1 MPINT
6 ADLNKKLQNLSKSI
20 DVESLKGELETVSTK
35 FKAFNLTEM
44 GKTLGDIKGGF
55 EGLTQNVAN
64 LAESI
69 AGELDANG
77 FPSGGVNT
85 ATISKLD
92 KAMQSAV
99 PALRTTL
106 ANHSSDINALV
117 SSAHGTAS
125 TLLATAAPAAKE
137 LTSVA
142 EGLMDDIITD
152 GSPEAIAGVLK
163 AKLNIAPQEIKN
175 VLKEVANL
183 DVEDII
189 DEACKDLQEF
199 KLPADL
205 GNTLDKATAQ
215 LDKALGG
222 LNGGNILKAV
232 TENFTKDIQNSIQ
245 SIASG
250 FDGINSIGQL
260 KDLANTAI
268 SGNIQGVA
276 NQLASKIRIPDIVQA
291 ELKAKNISLKF
302 NAPQDIEKFLGN
314 VDNLNLS
321 AAAQAAIPQ
330 MRSALTNLNDKIV
343 NLDTSV
349 TKSIVSTGTPSR
361 NPVVDPSTYF
371 SKSQSTQVPNVAGAA
386 PPPAGRT
393 DGNFPFLNSE
403 EEVVRYLQGATRE
416 ITTVVWH
423 WTANYTD
430 QGHIGS
436 EQINEQ
442 HIARGWNGIGYHF
455 IVKRDGSIQVG
466 RDINTAGAHVG
477 GFNTRSIGIS
487 FVAGYKC
494 ASNKYRGVPP
504 FSEVGPESI
513 TLAQHAAFKTFMSAW
528 YKVYPGGQAWGHADF
543 PRNSGKVDPGFD
555 VADRVYQ
562 MFGKKNVGHPKKD
575 DKCLTAAEIASKTQ
589 FA

>member
-6 ADLNKKLQNLSKSI
+6 AALNKKLQNLSKSI
-20 DVESLKGELETVSTK
+20 DTEGLKGELDTISTK
-35 FKAFNLTEM
+35 FKAFDLTEM
-44 GKTLGDIKGGF
+44 GKNLGEIKGGF
-55 EGLTQNVAN
+55 EGLTHNVAN
-64 LAESI
+64 LAESL

-77 FPSGGVNT
+77 FPSGGVNS

-92 KAMQSAV
+92 KTIQSSI
-99 PALRTTL
+99 PALKTSL
-106 ANHSSDINALV
+106 ASHSSDINALV

-125 TLLATAAPAAKE
+125 ELMTTAAPLAKE
-137 LTSVA
+137 LTGVA

-163 AKLNIAPQEIKN
+163 AKLNIAPQEIKDL
-175 VLKEVANL
+175 LKEVANL
-183 DVEDII
+183 QVEDII
-189 DEACKDLQEF
+189 DEACKDLLDL
-199 KLPADL
+199 KLPADFGDVL
-205 GNTLDKATAQ
+205 GKASEQ
-215 LDKALGG
+215 LEKALGG
-222 LNGGNILKAV
+222 LNGGNLLKAA
-232 TENFTKDIQNSIQ
+232 TENFTKDIQNAIQ
-245 SIASG
+245 SISSG
-250 FDGINSIGQL
+250 LDGINSLGQL
-260 KDLANTAI
+260 TGLANLAI
-268 SGNIQGVA
+268 SGNIQEVA
-276 NQLASKIRIPDIVQA
+276 NQLASKIRIPDALQA
-291 ELKAKNISLKF
+291 ELKVKNINLKF
-302 NAPQDIEKFLGN
+302 TSPKDVESFLSNAS
-314 VDNLNLS
+314 NLNLS
-321 AAAQAAIPQ
+321 TAAQAALLQ
-330 MRSALTNLNDKIV
+330 MRSTLTDLNDKV
-343 NLDTSV
+343 LNLDTSL
-349 TKSIVSTGTPSR
+349 TKSVTSDQPPSR

-371 SKSQSTQVPNVAGAA
+371 SKSQNVQTAA
-386 PPPAGRT
+386 QPAPPAGRT
-393 DGNFPFLNSE
+393 DGTFPFLNSE
-403 EEVVRYLQGATRE
+403 EEIVRYLQGATRE

-430 QGHIGS
+430 QGYIGS

-442 HIARGWNGIGYHF
+442 HIARGWSGIGYHF

-528 YKVYPGGQAWGHADF
+528 YKVYPGGQAWGHGDF

>member
-6 ADLNKKLQNLSKSI
+6 ADLNKKLQNLAKSI
-20 DVESLKGELETVSTK
+20 DTESLRGELDTISTK
-35 FKAFNLTEM
+35 FKAFDLTEM
-44 GKTLGDIKGGF
+44 GKTLGEVKGGF

-77 FPSGGVNT
+77 FPTGGVNT
-85 ATISKLD
+85 ATIAKLD
-92 KAMQSAV
+92 KSMQAAV
-99 PALRTTL
+99 PALKTALT
-106 ANHSSDINALV
+106 NHSSDINALV

-125 TLLATAAPAAKE
+125 TLLAAAAPAAKE
-137 LTSVA
+137 LAGVA

-183 DVEDII
+183 QVEDII
-189 DEACKDLQEF
+189 DEACKDLQDF

-205 GNTLDKATAQ
+205 GKTLDKATAQ

-250 FDGINSIGQL
+250 FDGINSINQL
-260 KDLANTAI
+260 KGLANTAI

-276 NQLASKIRIPDIVQA
+276 NELASKLRIPDVIQA
-291 ELKAKNISLKF
+291 ELRAQNISIQFGSPKDVESFLQ
-302 NAPQDIEKFLGN
+302 NAG
-314 VDNLNLS
+314 NLNLS

-330 MRSALTNLNDKIV
+330 MRAALTNLNDKIV

-349 TKSIVSTGTPSR
+349 TKSILPGGTPSR
-361 NPVVDPSTYF
+361 NPVVNPSTYF
-371 SKSQSTQVPNVAGAA
+371 SKSQNIQVPDTAGAP

-403 EEVVRYLQGATRE
+403 EEIVRYLQGATRE

-423 WTANYTD
+423 WTAHYTD

-436 EQINEQ
+436 EQINAS

-466 RDINTAGAHVG
+466 RDINTTGAHVG

-494 ASNKYRGVPP
+494 PSTKYRGIPP
-504 FSEVGPESI
+504 HSEVGPESI
-513 TLAQHAAFKTFMSAW
+513 TLAQHASFNKFMSAW
-528 YKVYPGGQAWGHADF
+528 YKVYPGGQAWGHVDF

-555 VADRVYQ
+555 VAARVYEL
-562 MFGKKNVGHPKKD
+562 FGKRNVGHPQRD
-575 DKCLTAAEIASKTQ
+575 NKCLTAAEIASKTQ